1 MTRLELPEGESDLR
15 VFHNR
20 LRILMGIDKHELVDA
35 GVLSID
41 SIQAWEAFCNNPWR
55 WFIACSDEQNKKLWS
70 IIQKREKRT

>member
-20 LRILMGIDKHELVDA
+20 LRILMSIDKHELVEA
-35 GVLSID
+35 GVFSID
-41 SIQAWEAFCNNPWR
+41 NDEAWAAICRNPWR
-55 WFIACSDEQNKKLWS
+55 YFIGCSDEQNKKLWS